1 MIDLHNTLYVTTEN
15 AYLTLDGENVVVKCE
30 GKEAARYPLHTLQGI
45 VSFSYAGA
53 SPALMGACAERNIGL
68 SFFTPGGKFLAW
80 VSGGQAA
87 MCCCAA
93 PSTARPT
100 ISFSASA

>member
-68 SFFTPGGKFLAW
+68 SFFTPRGSRA
-80 VSGGQAA
+80 GQAA